1 MVSGRKKAGTWRY
14 IMSAVGYALVL
25 LTFYIGCGKSPQDS
39 CKEFVGSLCEKLN
52 SCNLLGEG
60 ESVDS
65 CKTRVSSEAG
75 CDRENPTSC
84 AKEGKKWDV
93 DNADKCTSE
102 IDSLSCSAF
111 RELIVGERTISSCE
125 NVCK

>member
-1 MVSGRKKAGTWRY
+1 MTFRGQKAGTWSR
-14 IMSAVGYALVL
+14 IMSSVGYAVVL
-25 LTFYIGCGKSPQDS
+25 LAFYVGCQKSPQDS
-39 CKEFVGSLCEKLN
+39 CKELVGSICEKVN
-52 SCNLLGEG
+52 SCNLLEAG

-65 CKTRVSSEAG
+65 CKTRASSEAG

-93 DNADKCTSE
+93 DNADKCISE
-102 IDSLSCSAF
+102 VNSLSCSAF
-111 RELIVGERTISSCE
+111 RELLVGERTIPSCE